1 MDSSPSIADDAGESA
16 GGPVAVI
23 VPEKL
28 KALIVDDNAYART
41 VAAATLRK
49 LGVGTI
55 DDVGSAPLAIDAI
68 LAVRYD
74 IVLMDWYMPEMNGA
88 AMLQIMRGRHFGP
101 HGSVPVVMM
110 TAYPNRET
118 YARAKELGAA
128 EILTKRFATTHMAS
142 ALGRLV
148 PNGWGLPDDT
158 AGGGQVLL

>member
-1 MDSSPSIADDAGESA
+1 M
-16 GGPVAVI
+16 I

-41 VAAATLRK
+41 AAAAILRQ

-55 DDVGSAPLAIDAI
+55 DDVGSAALAIDAI
-68 LAVRYD
+68 LGLRYD

-88 AMLQIMRGRHFGP
+88 AMLQVMRGRHFGP
-101 HGSVPVVMM
+101 HGAVPVVMT

-118 YARAKELGAA
+118 YARARELGAA
-128 EILTKRFATTHMAS
+128 EIITKPFTANHIAA

-148 PNGWGLPDDT
+148 PNGWGLNDEASRD
-158 AGGGQVLL
+158 GQVLL

>member
-1 MDSSPSIADDAGESA
+1 
-16 GGPVAVI
+16 VI

-28 KALIVDDNAYART
+28 KALIVDDNAYARV

-68 LAVRYD
+68 LGTRYD

-88 AMLQIMRGRHFGP
+88 AMLQVMRGRHFGP
-101 HGSVPVVMM
+101 NGLVPVIMM

-118 YARAKELGAA
+118 YARARELGAG
-128 EILTKRFATTHMAS
+128 EILTKPFTATHIGM
-142 ALGRLV
+142 ALGRLL
-148 PNGWGLPDDT
+148 PSDWGIDGE
-158 AGGGQVLL
+158 AAGGQVLL

>member
-1 MDSSPSIADDAGESA
+1 
-16 GGPVAVI
+16 VI

-41 VAAATLRK
+41 AAAATLRK
-49 LGVGTI
+49 LGLGTI

-68 LAVRYD
+68 LGVRYD

-88 AMLQIMRGRHFGP
+88 AMLQILRGQNFGP
-101 HGSVPVVMM
+101 HGAVPVIMM

-128 EILTKRFATTHMAS
+128 EIVTKPFSATHIAG
-142 ALGRLV
+142 ALGRLL
-148 PNGWGLPDDT
+148 PNSWSTDEADRDK
-158 AGGGQVLL
+158 GQVLL

>member
-1 MDSSPSIADDAGESA
+1 M
-16 GGPVAVI
+16 I

-28 KALIVDDNAYART
+28 KALIVDDNAYARV

-68 LAVRYD
+68 LGTRYD

-88 AMLQIMRGRHFGP
+88 AMLQVMRGRYFGP
-101 HGSVPVVMM
+101 NGLVPVIMM

-118 YARAKELGAA
+118 YARARELGVG
-128 EILTKRFATTHMAS
+128 EILTKPFTANHIGM
-142 ALGRLV
+142 ALGRL
-148 PNGWGLPDDT
+148 LPSAWSIDEGAAD
-158 AGGGQVLL
+158 GQVLL

>member
-1 MDSSPSIADDAGESA
+1 M
-16 GGPVAVI
+16 I

-28 KALIVDDNAYART
+28 KALIVDDNGYARSA
-41 VAAATLRK
+41 AAATLRK

-68 LAVRYD
+68 LGMRYD

-101 HGSVPVVMM
+101 HGAVPVIMM

-118 YARAKELGAA
+118 YARAKELGVAD
-128 EILTKRFATTHMAS
+128 ILTKPFTATHVAAT
-142 ALGRLV
+142 LGRLL
-148 PNGWGLPDDT
+148 PSGWSV
-158 AGGGQVLL
+158 GGGTGDGQVLL